1 MKIQLLVMIILL
13 TVNINLAQPYQKH
26 DKNPRERMEQ
36 LEKLKLLEALNL
48 NEEEAIRFFAR
59 RNEFRDEHKD
69 IIQKRD
75 EIILNIELAI
85 GKDKPGNEAD
95 YEKKIKEFLM
105 VEEKLIDHRA
115 KFLNSLEDI
124 LTQEQIAKLIV
135 FESKFKQEIRDLI
148 IKRRGRK

>member
-13 TVNINLAQPYQKH
+13 TVNMTLAQPYQKH

-36 LEKLKLLEALNL
+36 LEKLKLLEALDL

-59 RNEFRDEHKD
+59 RNEFREEHKEL
-69 IIQKRD
+69 IQKRD

-85 GKDKPGNEAD
+85 GKNKDENEVD
-95 YEKKIKEFLM
+95 YQKKIEEFLTI
-105 VEEKLIDHRA
+105 EEKLIHHRA
-115 KFLNSLEDI
+115 KFFNSLEDI

-135 FESKFKQEIRDLI
+135 FELKFKQEIRDLI

>member
-13 TVNINLAQPYQKH
+13 TVNMNLAQPYQKH

-36 LEKLKLLEALNL
+36 LEKLKLLEALDL

-59 RNEFRDEHKD
+59 RNEFRDEHKEL
-69 IIQKRD
+69 IQKRD

-85 GKDKPGNEAD
+85 GKNKAENEVD
-95 YEKKIKEFLM
+95 YQKKIEEFLTI
-105 VEEKLIDHRA
+105 EEKLIHHRA

-135 FESKFKQEIRDLI
+135 FELKFKQEIRDLI

>member
-1 MKIQLLVMIILL
+1 MKIQILVMIILL

>member
-13 TVNINLAQPYQKH
+13 TVNMNLAQPYQKH

-36 LEKLKLLEALNL
+36 LEKLKLLEALDL

-59 RNEFRDEHKD
+59 RNEFRDEHKEL
-69 IIQKRD
+69 IQKRD

-85 GKDKPGNEAD
+85 GKNKAENEVD
-95 YEKKIKEFLM
+95 YQKMIEEFLTI
-105 VEEKLIDHRA
+105 EEKLIHHRA

-124 LTQEQIAKLIV
+124 LNQEQIAKLIV
-135 FESKFKQEIRDLI
+135 FELKFKQEIRDLI

>member
-85 GKDKPGNEAD
+85 GKDKPENEAH

-135 FESKFKQEIRDLI
+135 FELKFKQEIRDLI

>member
-26 DKNPRERMEQ
+26 GKNPRERMEQ

-69 IIQKRD
+69 LIQKRD

-85 GKDKPGNEAD
+85 GKDKSENEAD

>member
-13 TVNINLAQPYQKH
+13 TVNMNLAQPYQKH

-36 LEKLKLLEALNL
+36 LEKLKLLEALDL
-48 NEEEAIRFFAR
+48 NEEEAIRFIAR
-59 RNEFRDEHKD
+59 RNEFRDEHKEL
-69 IIQKRD
+69 IQKRD

-85 GKDKPGNEAD
+85 GKNKAENEVD
-95 YEKKIKEFLM
+95 YQKKIEEFLTI
-105 VEEKLIDHRA
+105 EEKLIHHRA

-135 FESKFKQEIRDLI
+135 FELKFKQEIRDLI